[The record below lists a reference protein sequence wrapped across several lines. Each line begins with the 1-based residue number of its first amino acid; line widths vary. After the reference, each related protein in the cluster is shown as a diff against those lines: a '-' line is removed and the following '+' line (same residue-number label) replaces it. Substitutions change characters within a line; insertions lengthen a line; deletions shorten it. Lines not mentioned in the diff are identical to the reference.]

1 MSSQISYNVSENF
14 HFRNF
19 YGIYAGDLSQFTGRL
34 YLTCSYFFEISVTLS
49 QVCVEVTMHARAI
62 ILESLSLKSF
72 KNLNEFYENIH
83 TKHISFI
90 CTFDTGTFILYY
102 VLNVS
107 KRVIYFHQSDLFL
120 VFELII
126 ESIYLY

>member
-1 MSSQISYNVSENF
+1 M
-14 HFRNF
+14 
-19 YGIYAGDLSQFTGRL
+19 SQFTGRL
-34 YLTCSYFFEISVTLS
+34 YLTCSYFFEIKITLS
-49 QVCVEVTMHARAI
+49 QVYVEVTMHARAI

-90 CTFDTGTFILYY
+90 RTFDTGTFILYY
-102 VLNVS
+102 VLNVAKS
-107 KRVIYFHQSDLFL
+107 VIYFHQSDLFL

-126 ESIYLY
+126 ESIYLF